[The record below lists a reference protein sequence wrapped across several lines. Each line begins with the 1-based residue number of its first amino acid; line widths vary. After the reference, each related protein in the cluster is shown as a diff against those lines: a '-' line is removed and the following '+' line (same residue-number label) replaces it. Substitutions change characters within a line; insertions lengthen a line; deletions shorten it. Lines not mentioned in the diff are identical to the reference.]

1 MSATMLEGW
10 KLMNRHPKLNIT
22 GSLLD
27 VAVSRRDHI
36 RDVLIMRSV
45 TAGDEDGCPRNHSF
59 GNDCI

>member
-1 MSATMLEGW
+1 MSATILEGL
-10 KLMNRHPKLNIT
+10 KSIKCRPKLNIT

-27 VAVSRRDHI
+27 VAASRRDHI